1 MNKLA
6 ELSTLLGVHNSL
18 GEKISKITNRPATLG
33 HTGEYIASIIFDIQ
47 LEESASQKA
56 IDGRFASG
64 SLGGKSVN
72 IKWYGK
78 LESMLDI
85 SPGDQPDYYLV
96 MTGPKVYPGSSKGSV
111 RPWVIDNVFLFDA
124 NKLVKEQKSRGVKLG
139 IASSV
144 RKHQWLEAQIYP
156 PQKSNAYRVT
166 PEQRELLKSFGS
178 T

>member
-1 MNKLA
+1 MDKLA

-18 GEKISKITNRPATLG
+18 GEKISKVTNRPATLG
-33 HTGEYIASIIFDIQ
+33 HTGEFIASIIFDIQ
-47 LEESASQKA
+47 LEESASHKA

-64 SLGGKSVN
+64 PLEGKSVN

-85 SPGDQPDYYLV
+85 STSDQPDYYLV
-96 MTGPKVYPGSSKGSV
+96 MTGPKVYPGSSKGRV

-124 NKLVKEQKSRGVKLG
+124 KKLIREQKSRGVNIG

-144 RKHQWLEAQIYP
+144 RKQQWLEAQIYP
-156 PQKSNAYRVT
+156 NQKNISLPVT
-166 PEQRELLKSFGS
+166 PAQREMLKSFGS
-178 T
+178 M